1 MHLTESRLKANYLPE
16 AHTDFIISIIG
27 EELGYLGVLI
37 VIFCY
42 ILWGYFAFR
51 IAMSARN
58 RMGMLLGCALSLG
71 VLFQAVIN
79 LGVVSGLFPTKGMPA
94 PFISYGGSNM
104 VCSLLA
110 VAFLVSIAM
119 EAWEEDY
126 AAKLLGQWKKLLKRG

>member
-1 MHLTESRLKANYLPE
+1 
-16 AHTDFIISIIG
+16 
-27 EELGYLGVLI
+27 
-37 VIFCY
+37 
-42 ILWGYFAFR
+42 
-51 IAMSARN
+51 
-58 RMGMLLGCALSLG
+58 MGMLLGCALSLG
-71 VLFQAVIN
+71 VLFQAAIN

-126 AAKLLGQWKKLLKRG
+126 AAKLLGQLKKMLKRG